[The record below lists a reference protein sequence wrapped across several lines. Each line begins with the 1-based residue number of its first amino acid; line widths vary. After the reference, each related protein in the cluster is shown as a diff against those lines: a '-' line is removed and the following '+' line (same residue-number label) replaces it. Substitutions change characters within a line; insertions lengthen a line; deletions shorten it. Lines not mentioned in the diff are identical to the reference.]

1 MHDIMAMYFVTTL
14 KTNCIVLRSILAFTY
29 TQATYSYSYEMAH
42 FSGCDNGIQIMYKIT
57 LTDQTSQKEIYFI
70 VLRNYTYIRISV
82 VHFHQITG

>member
-1 MHDIMAMYFVTTL
+1 
-14 KTNCIVLRSILAFTY
+14 
-29 TQATYSYSYEMAH
+29 MAH

-70 VLRNYTYIRISV
+70 VLRNYTYVRISV